1 MHSGAAANTCAVAPF
16 FRRVLCVEI
25 NRELVAAARHNC
37 AANGCANVRVLR
49 ADCGAVCRA
58 LIADAGSHGG
68 LTDDP
73 AQPQPQPALGG
84 GALAGEGDG
93 RVMMANHLPATADA
107 DDDDEQLGALLVR
120 AGGYR
125 FRTLIVD
132 PPRGGLDDDTLR
144 ALTALPP
151 PRDVQPP
158 AAAAAAAAVEG
169 EGPVQAPAAPNDG
182 DDGGDP
188 RTCRR
193 RTSMCSIDHVLGVW
207 CNAEAML
214 HDLGV
219 LKQHFEVMSMCFL
232 DMFPF
237 TQFLEVA
244 LRLQRRRSSSRTE
257 AVG

>member
-25 NRELVAAARHNC
+25 SRELVAAARHNC

-58 LIADAGSHGG
+58 LIADADSHC
-68 LTDDP
+68 DDP
-73 AQPQPQPALGG
+73 AQQQQQQQPALGG
-84 GALAGEGDG
+84 ALLAGEGDG
-93 RVMMANHLPATADA
+93 RVMANHLPATADA
-107 DDDDEQLGALLVR
+107 DADDQQQQQLRGVVR
-120 AGGYR
+120 AGGRYR

-144 ALTALPP
+144 ALTTLPPP
-151 PRDVQPP
+151 PRDDQPP
-158 AAAAAAAAVEG
+158 AAAAVEASAG
-169 EGPVQAPAAPNDG
+169 GPVQAPAAPNDG